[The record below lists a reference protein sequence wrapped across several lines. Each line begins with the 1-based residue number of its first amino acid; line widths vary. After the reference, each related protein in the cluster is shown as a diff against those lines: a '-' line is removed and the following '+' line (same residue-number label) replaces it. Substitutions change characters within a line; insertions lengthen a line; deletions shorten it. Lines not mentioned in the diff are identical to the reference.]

1 MFEYTCMLILVTSC
15 FGHTVLSKYAKEGL
29 RNKHLVIEGEY
40 WDPFLMYETDANWT
54 AIEGTYYGVMWDL
67 LMFMQQARNF
77 TFEIVSVANYVWGS
91 CHEVDNCTGM
101 IGMVNRKEADFALG
115 NVQVAYIFLPY
126 NQVGRYTYIFRTFWI
141 HGERHEIYRFH
152 CSHRTGI
159 HYNSGSIGVEV

>member
-101 IGMVNRKEADFALG
+101 IGMVNRKEVDFALG
-115 NVQVAYIFLPY
+115 IN
-126 NQVGRYTYIFRTFWI
+126 T
-141 HGERHEIYRFH
+141 
-152 CSHRTGI
+152 
-159 HYNSGSIGVEV
+159 